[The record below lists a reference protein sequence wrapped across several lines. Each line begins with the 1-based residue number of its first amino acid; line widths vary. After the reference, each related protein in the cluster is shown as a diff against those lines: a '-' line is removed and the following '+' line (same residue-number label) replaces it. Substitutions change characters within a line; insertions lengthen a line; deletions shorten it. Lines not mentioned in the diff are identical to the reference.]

1 MTFNVCCLSRLTEA
15 DVYTAA
21 RTSSLAPHQLPA
33 RVHLLDSLPLTSH
46 GKTDRAQLRAAISRT
61 PDSSSAEAPSA
72 AEVRSS
78 LQLSW
83 RAVLG
88 SDPADED
95 NFVVCGGDS
104 FSALALVNLIHR

>member
-1 MTFNVCCLSRLTEA
+1 MY
-15 DVYTAA
+15 DAA

-33 RVHLLDSLPLTSH
+33 RVHLLASLPLTSH
-46 GKTDRAQLRAAISRT
+46 GKTDRKQLRAAMSRT
-61 PDSSSAEAPSA
+61 PDSYSAVAPSA

-88 SDPADED
+88 SDPADGD
-95 NFVVCGGDS
+95 NFVSCGGDS

>member
-1 MTFNVCCLSRLTEA
+1 MY
-15 DVYTAA
+15 DAA
-21 RTSSLAPHQLPA
+21 RTSGLAPHQLPA
-33 RVHLLDSLPLTSH
+33 RVHLLASLPLTSH
-46 GKTDRAQLRAAISRT
+46 GKTDRKQLRAAMSRT
-61 PDSSSAEAPSA
+61 PDSYSAVAPSA

-88 SDPADED
+88 SDPADGD
-95 NFVVCGGDS
+95 NFVSCGGDS